1 MSEPY
6 ITTMSGIKFE
16 FMAPKLD
23 QFSISDIAH
32 GLAHTCRF
40 GGHTRPFYSVAE
52 HSCRLALLCRPAYQL
67 EGLMHDAAEAY
78 IGDIPTP
85 LKNSMG
91 SYRHIENVIEDA
103 ISERYGL
110 REDLPEEV
118 KTLDLRMFA
127 TEARD
132 LTLLDANEWR
142 GIEPCENSITPWA
155 MSVAEQRFLYMFE
168 KLNRGRGGL

>member
-1 MSEPY
+1 
-6 ITTMSGIKFE
+6 
-16 FMAPKLD
+16 
-23 QFSISDIAH
+23 
-32 GLAHTCRF
+32 
-40 GGHTRPFYSVAE
+40 
-52 HSCRLALLCRPAYQL
+52 
-67 EGLMHDAAEAY
+67 MHDAAEAY

-142 GIEPCENSITPWA
+142 GIEPFDNSITPWA

-168 KLNRGRGGL
+168 KFNRGRGGL